1 MRATMLSSSVA
12 IQLDAPIFKFSSNHR
27 STAKRRKISLGSVLG
42 TLSMIITIIHNLCYC
57 NLENF
62 CDNSGSTENRVMSS
76 YKLMN
81 VADLLKGYDQSN
93 LTIGVLGG
101 HSALD
106 CCHGAKKERL
116 KTVCVARKGREK
128 TYVKYYKTHD
138 GRGCVDETIV
148 VDAFEDVLKADIV
161 QKLRSMN
168 TIFIQNRY
176 FWVYMSDY
184 AKIENE
190 FTVPIFGNRTYVKIE
205 ERDQKYNQY
214 HLLRDAGIRTPK
226 IFTKPEDIDRPV
238 IVKASEVERGFE
250 RAFFIVSS
258 TAEYD
263 VKGAQLERSGKI
275 SSKWRSAV
283 IEELI
288 VGAPVNFNFFYSPLS
303 QELELMGTDTRR
315 QTNLDGFLRLTSD
328 DQSKALQSGVPL
340 KMIETGHIAVTIKE
354 SLIEKAFE
362 LGEKFVAATLRL
374 GADAPRSGQAPKMDS
389 RGIIGPVAPPGA
401 VGAGGG
407 KGEIGIFCFGLR
419 VPGSPG
425 TKFTPYSMYLHGE
438 PMSYGERIAKE
449 IKQAVQEGRL
459 EEVVT

>member
-1 MRATMLSSSVA
+1 MYEKK
-12 IQLDAPIFKFSSNHR
+12 QAPLHSKP
-27 STAKRRKISLGSVLG
+27 
-42 TLSMIITIIHNLCYC
+42 
-57 NLENF
+57 
-62 CDNSGSTENRVMSS
+62 
-76 YKLMN
+76 MN
-81 VADLLKGYDQSN
+81 PSDLLKGYDQSN
-93 LTIGVLGG
+93 LSIGVLGG

-106 CCHGAKKERL
+106 CCHGAKKEGF

-128 TYVKYYKTHD
+128 TYKTYYGTRDKGQGIT
-138 GRGCVDETIV
+138 GCVDETMV
-148 VDAFEDVLKADIV
+148 VDAFEDVLRADIV
-161 QKLRSMN
+161 KKLRSMN

-176 FWVYMSDY
+176 FWVYVSDY
-184 AKIENE
+184 SKVEND
-190 FTVPIFGNRTYVKIE
+190 FNVPIFGNRTYVKIE

-374 GADAPRSGQAPKMDS
+374 GADAPRSGQAPKMDG
-389 RGIIGPVAPPGA
+389 RGIIGPFALQGA
-401 VGAGGG
+401 VVAEEG
-407 KGEIGIFCFGLR
+407 KEDIVIFDVSLR
-419 VPGSPG
+419 IPGSPG

-438 PMSYGERIAKE
+438 PMSYGERIARE
-449 IKQAVQEGRL
+449 IRRATEEGRL
-459 EEVVT
+459 EEIVT